1 MKEDDMKYYILE
13 IEGIR
18 QVEIWEVDNGDYDFV
33 MKCDN
38 LAEAMKWCGDD
49 NYEIAYPA
57 LP

>member
-1 MKEDDMKYYILE
+1 MKYYILE
-13 IEGIR
+13 IEGSR
-18 QVEIWEVDNGDYDFV
+18 QVEIWDENMDFV